1 MSVRYRLGGCKH
13 YAFVTKHRM
22 NNTNSKPQCQLEISV
37 NRVYQCWFISCNKW
51 TTLVK
56 MLIIRKT
63 VGHGEREYAWV
74 HSVHKNALEKNKL
87 CRVLRTVA
95 MQSVVRY

>member
-1 MSVRYRLGGCKH
+1 
-13 YAFVTKHRM
+13 M

-37 NRVYQCWFISCNKW
+37 NRVYQGWFISYNKW

-63 VGHGEREYAWV
+63 EGHREREYAWV
-74 HSVHKNALEKNKL
+74 HSVHKNALEK
-87 CRVLRTVA
+87 T
-95 MQSVVRY
+95 SFVVF